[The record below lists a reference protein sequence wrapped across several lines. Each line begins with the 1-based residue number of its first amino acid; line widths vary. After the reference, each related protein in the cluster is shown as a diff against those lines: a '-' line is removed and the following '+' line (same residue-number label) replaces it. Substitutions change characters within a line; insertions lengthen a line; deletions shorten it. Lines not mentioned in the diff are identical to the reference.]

1 MDGTISYVSQQC
13 IRCSKSEYVLDSNN
27 SNYICQPCPVGAV
40 CDGSKLFGLVN
51 ASTWVEDPQQ
61 GIYVLQSCP
70 AGYQLINT
78 LPDSSDFSYISQECQ
93 LCPASFFC
101 VGGSEMAIQCPT
113 GMFSLAGSNKSS
125 DCYPVVFIE
134 VSFSMDISRVDLTQS
149 KQEAVIAA
157 IAEAAHYNPAKV
169 IIDNLQSARRLQVAS
184 TNLVCEV
191 AADNFQDGQAVAGAL
206 TQDSISAALAEK
218 GLPSCTLISVVI
230 LDNYSS
236 NILLIVGGIL
246 GAVIVVA
253 IIALLAFFLRRG
265 SSISASRRL
274 IGADI
279 GTPANQK
286 DLPHELRDKYEVI
299 RVIGRGTFGVVMEA
313 WQLTNNRRR
322 LKRAVKLVHAQG
334 RQLDEK
340 EIRRLDREVS
350 PSFLRALFTG
360 LGLLRTDKI
369 MRRLP

>member
-218 GLPSCTLISVVI
+218 GLPSCTLISFVI

>member
-1 MDGTISYVSQQC
+1 M
-13 IRCSKSEYVLDSNN
+13 LDSNN
-27 SNYICQPCPVGAV
+27 SNYMCQPCPVGAA

-51 ASTWVEDPQQ
+51 ASTWAEDLQL

-93 LCPASFFC
+93 LCPASFYC
-101 VGGSEMAIQCPT
+101 VGGSEIAIQCPT
-113 GMFSLAGSNKSS
+113 GMFSLTGSNKSTA
-125 DCYPVVFIE
+125 CYPVVFVV
-134 VSFSMDISRVDLTQS
+134 VSFSMDIARVDLTQP

-157 IAEAAHYNPAKV
+157 IAEAARYNPAKV
-169 IIDNLQSARRLQVAS
+169 IIDSLQSARRQQVTS

-191 AADNFQDGQAVAGAL
+191 AADNHQDGQAVAGAL
-206 TQDSISAALAEK
+206 TQDSISAALAVQ
-218 GLPSCTLISVVI
+218 GLPSCTLISINV

-236 NILLIVGGIL
+236 NVLLIVGGVL
-246 GAVIVVA
+246 GAVIGVV
-253 IIALLAFFLRRG
+253 IIALVAFFLRRG
-265 SSISASRRL
+265 SSFGASRRL

-299 RVIGRGTFGVVMEA
+299 RVIGRGTFGVVLEA

-340 EIRRLDREVS
+340 EIRRLDREVR
-350 PSFLRALFTG
+350 FARVYF
-360 LGLLRTDKI
+360 I
-369 MRRLP
+369 YQI